1 MTNTFTLD
9 ARPQNYLRALKMQ
22 ILGSHFQP
30 DNPEFQESPEFLHV
44 DSYILSRRRSILG
57 CCVKKDVSNESWGLP
72 WCLSSKESASDAGD
86 LGLTPGQED
95 SLEKEMATHSGILA
109 WEISWR
115 EEPGRLQSMASQRV
129 RND

>member
-86 LGLTPGQED
+86 LGLTPRLGKSPGVGNGNTLQY
-95 SLEKEMATHSGILA
+95 SCLENSMDKGA
-109 WEISWR
+109 W
-115 EEPGRLQSMASQRV
+115 GARV
-129 RND
+129 HGVAKR